1 MNRKILA
8 LDLGQKK
15 IGLAIGSSFGLS
27 STPLM
32 VLENNPDLLPKLSK
46 VITEE
51 QIDLIIIGRPRNIDG
66 SNTDQTVKIIAMGKE
81 LMEKLKIKNYLFED
95 EFLSSKRAN
104 EIISQSKKYRA
115 SDEDMVA
122 ASLILDD
129 YLLRI
134 N

>member
-46 VITEE
+46 VITDN

>member
-15 IGLAIGSSFGLS
+15 IGLAIGSSLGLS

-46 VITEE
+46 VIADN

>member
-32 VLENNPDLLPKLSK
+32 VLENNSELLPKLSK
-46 VITEE
+46 VITDN